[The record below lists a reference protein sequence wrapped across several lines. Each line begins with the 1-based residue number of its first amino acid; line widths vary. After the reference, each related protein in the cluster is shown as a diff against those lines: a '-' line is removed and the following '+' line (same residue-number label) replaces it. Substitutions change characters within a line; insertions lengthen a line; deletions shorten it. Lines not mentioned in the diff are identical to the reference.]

1 MASSE
6 GTRKR
11 ISRIHRRAI
20 PAVREA
26 YEKGLI
32 SARRADALL
41 YLREA
46 EQARQLSQLLE
57 RSEERKRTAVL
68 AAETIDTYLKERND
82 GPVDLMELQNRIRQA
97 LATAV

>member
-32 SARRADALL
+32 SARRADTLL

-46 EQARQLSQLLE
+46 EQARQLRALLGERESRE
-57 RSEERKRTAVL
+57 RSVHL
-68 AAETIDTYLKERND
+68 AAQAIDGYLKERND
-82 GPVDLMELQNRIRQA
+82 GPVDLIELQNRIRQA
-97 LATAV
+97 LSAAV